1 MSVVDSTDLE
11 TNSSEH
17 VTNAEEEVLQEW
29 QREHKPEQ
37 QDELSVR
44 LFP

>member
-1 MSVVDSTDLE
+1 MSVVDGTDLE
-11 TNSSEH
+11 TNSSER
-17 VTNAEEEVLQEW
+17 VANAEKEVLQEW
-29 QREHKPEQ
+29 QQEHQPEH

>member
-1 MSVVDSTDLE
+1 MSALDSTDLE
-11 TNSSEH
+11 TNSSER
-17 VTNAEEEVLQEW
+17 VANAEEEARQEK
-29 QREHKPEQ
+29 QQEDRPEH

>member
-1 MSVVDSTDLE
+1 MSVVDGTDLE
-11 TNSSEH
+11 TNSSER
-17 VTNAEEEVLQEW
+17 VVNAEEEVLQEW
-29 QREHKPEQ
+29 QQEHQSEH